1 MVKQRNCHS
10 FFAKINPSA
19 CLDTDK
25 HDIKEVISELI
36 LQSWK
41 KKKCKWEQEIL
52 KKSEQC
58 KWCSHD
64 WKVSIWK
71 KNYFL
76 ERGGQKSNFIFFFFL
91 VRKLKG

>member
-41 KKKCKWEQEIL
+41 KKIANEN
-52 KKSEQC
+52 KKS
-58 KWCSHD
+58 
-64 WKVSIWK
+64 WKNLNNVNDVVMTGRCQLGK
-71 KNYFL
+71 KITFWNM
-76 ERGGQKSNFIFFFFL
+76 EDKKVI
-91 VRKLKG
+91 